1 VAALMVTGPLVTHV
15 IARAYIN
22 SEGEG

>member
-1 VAALMVTGPLVTHV
+1 VAALMVTGPLVSHV